1 MARTY
6 RYKAM
11 QLAQLRSFCLAARA
25 RNFTVAARQLGL
37 SASTVWEQLRA
48 LERMLGC
55 TLLRREGRN
64 IELTKDGQ
72 VLLDILQPH
81 VEAIDS
87 LKRLFDAGRAQLA
100 PQLVIAS
107 SQYLLRFHLPRPIQE
122 FTSAFPNVQLNIQ
135 LPTSQQLVSV
145 VEERVADIAV
155 CAFEPEEPR
164 SDVLR
169 YEPILEL
176 PLKLLTSKKH
186 PLARKKKV
194 VLADLLEFPVI
205 LPGVGSVMRRLIDR
219 LLQRHDFLGRLQIIM
234 ETPMFDTTQQYV
246 EMGVGVGLMHIEVAP
261 QTLPN
266 IHMRLIEESKVP
278 LSIAMVVRKH
288 GHLPPAVVDFQ
299 EIVRHSLGKRSKPG
313 EQP

>member
-11 QLAQLRSFCLAARA
+11 QLAQLRSFCLAARE
-25 RNFTVAARQLGL
+25 RNFTVASRQLGL

-55 TLLRREGRN
+55 TLLRREGRT
-64 IELTKDGQ
+64 IELTPEGQ
-72 VLLDILQPH
+72 VLLDIVQPH

-100 PQLVIAS
+100 QHLVIAS

-122 FTSAFPNVQLNIQ
+122 FTSTFPKVQLNIQ
-135 LPTSQQLVSV
+135 LPTPQNLVSV
-145 VEERVADIAV
+145 VEQRQADIAI

-164 SDVLR
+164 SDVLH

-176 PLKLLTSKKH
+176 PLKLLTSKDH

-194 VLADLLEFPVI
+194 VLGDLLQYPVI
-205 LPGVGSVMRRLIDR
+205 VPAVGSITRRLIDR

-234 ETPMFDTTQQYV
+234 ETPLFDTTQQYV
-246 EMGVGVGLMHIEVAP
+246 EMGVGVGLMHIQVPPKNLA
-261 QTLPN
+261 N
-266 IHMRLIEESKVP
+266 IHLRPITESQVP

-288 GHLPPAVVDFQ
+288 GHLPQAVIDFQ
-299 EIVRHSLGKRSKPG
+299 EIVRRSLGKTM
-313 EQP
+313 

>member
-1 MARTY
+1 MARTF
-6 RYKAM
+6 RYKSI
-11 QLAQLRSFCLAARA
+11 QLAQLRSFCLAARE

-55 TLLRREGRN
+55 SLLRRDGRSIALTSEGQ
-64 IELTKDGQ
+64 L
-72 VLLDILQPH
+72 LLDIVQPH
-81 VEAIDS
+81 IEAIDS

-107 SQYLLRFHLPRPIQE
+107 SQYLLRFHLPYPIQE
-122 FTSAFPNVQLNIQ
+122 FTLAFPQVQLNIQ

-145 VEERVADIAV
+145 VEQRVADIAV

-186 PLARKKKV
+186 PLAKKKNV
-194 VLADLLEFPVI
+194 ALADLLAYPVI
-205 LPGVGSVMRRLIDR
+205 LPAVGSVMRRLIDR
-219 LLQRHDFLGRLQIIM
+219 LLQRHDLAGRLQVIM

-246 EMGVGVGLMHIEVAP
+246 EMGVGVGLMHIDVNAKM
-261 QTLPN
+261 LAN
-266 IHMRLIEESKVP
+266 IHMRPIEESQTP

-288 GHLPPAVVDFQ
+288 GHLPQAVLDFQ
-299 EIVRHSLGKRSKPG
+299 EIVRRSIAAP
-313 EQP
+313 P

>member
-1 MARTY
+1 MTRTH
-6 RYKAM
+6 RYKDI
-11 QLAQLRSFCLAARA
+11 QLAQLRGFCIAARE

-55 TLLRREGRN
+55 SLLRREGRS
-64 IELTKDGQ
+64 IELTVEGK
-72 VLLDILQPH
+72 VLLDIVQPH

-87 LKRLFDAGRAQLA
+87 LKRLFDVGRAQLA
-100 PQLVIAS
+100 PHLVIAS

-122 FTSAFPNVQLNIQ
+122 FTIAFPNVELNIQ
-135 LPTSQQLVSV
+135 LPTSQHLVSA
-145 VEERVADIAV
+145 VEQHTADIAV

-176 PLKLLTSKKH
+176 PLMLLTAKKH
-186 PLARKKKV
+186 PLARKKNV
-194 VLADLLEFPVI
+194 ALTDLLEYPVI
-205 LPGVGSVMRRLIDR
+205 LPAVGSVMRRLIDR
-219 LLQRHDFLGRLQIIM
+219 LLHRHELSGRLRVIM

-246 EMGVGVGLMHIEVAP
+246 EMGVGVGLIHLQVTP
-261 QTLPN
+261 KTLAN
-266 IHMRLIEESKVP
+266 IHMRPIEESQVP

-288 GHLPPAVVDFQ
+288 GNLPQAVLDFQ
-299 EIVRHSLGKRSKPG
+299 EIVRNCLATGP
-313 EQP
+313 